1 MKKQVYKNVRK
12 WFIIHAHLI
21 VKHVILLNYLI
32 FIVKFARL
40 LLCKVVL
47 SFFFTLTFWE
57 GDHCMACFKELKSY
71 AHLLRVDFKRLNSRN
86 NCSLGLDIPHTLLS
100 SKINVIFTA
109 KNKAP
114 HFINQ
119 IKLVL
124 MSDYLFSIQHK
135 ICGDVLNENQ
145 HSCGLKSSTAFV
157 RDFLKEG
164 TQCYSP
170 ALRRKMW
177 SVIMVKTGSVSISRS
192 ESTDTLSSLFPEF
205 FN

>member
-1 MKKQVYKNVRK
+1 MIFQKAPQQGFL
-12 WFIIHAHLI
+12 WW
-21 VKHVILLNYLI
+21 LLSSPAMGYGFGGGRSWRQQLCWPHP
-32 FIVKFARL
+32 VARTCCRPCQRWPWSPDWCHFARL

-164 TQCYSP
+164 T
-170 ALRRKMW
+170 
-177 SVIMVKTGSVSISRS
+177 
-192 ESTDTLSSLFPEF
+192 
-205 FN
+205 

>member
-1 MKKQVYKNVRK
+1 
-12 WFIIHAHLI
+12 
-21 VKHVILLNYLI
+21 
-32 FIVKFARL
+32 
-40 LLCKVVL
+40 
-47 SFFFTLTFWE
+47 
-57 GDHCMACFKELKSY
+57 MACFKELKSY

-100 SKINVIFTA
+100 SKISVIFTA

-135 ICGDVLNENQ
+135 IRGDVLNENED
-145 HSCGLKSSTAFV
+145 SCGLKSFTAFV

-164 TQCYSP
+164 TECYTP
-170 ALRRKMW
+170 ALRRKMR
-177 SVIMVKTGSVSISRS
+177 SLIMVKTGSVSISRS
-192 ESTDTLSSLFPEF
+192 KSTDTISSLFPEF